1 MDHGDQEP
9 ACRTGMEWMGARVT
23 LGEADDTPWTI
34 FAAVDPL
41 WDVCVC
47 SGVSAYSNSMID
59 GKVLLTLA
67 KYK

>member
-1 MDHGDQEP
+1 
-9 ACRTGMEWMGARVT
+9 MEWMGARVT